1 MLVANHFPDSAT
13 FAPDRPASIARSI
26 WITGGALSGKTQTL
40 VDWFQGLRDQL
51 PPGSRVLALAASSE
65 TRWALMERLAA
76 VGWPAIDCT
85 TPLGFFEQEVML
97 FYPLLA
103 ERAGFVPQFPLLL
116 RPENEQELAGQLWG
130 PALAENPDSP
140 IAQPLRERAVRRLLD
155 LLQLAANSGADL
167 AEIPDRLVQGL
178 GPAAAVE
185 LPGDWVD
192 RAGALIVEWRDWCLR
207 RGLLTYGLVSWLY
220 GTFLLADP
228 RYLDRLQRR
237 YQVVLADDTDD
248 FPALAGRLL
257 SLLQEG
263 GAWAGYTHN
272 RDGASRLG
280 LGADPAAL
288 QPLADRCEGHLDLG
302 RANHDF
308 VQRVAPLLTTV
319 AREPFAIAQWAE
331 AWPSRVQVLTTIA
344 RAQLLRET
352 AETIVQAVQTEAIQ
366 PQDIAVISPGLDSI
380 AGYTLATI
388 LRDRGLPVTLLS
400 NQRPLISSPTVR
412 SLLTLWTLVYPGLGD
427 WLNRE
432 DVAEMLVGLSTE
444 PDPWLATPAPAATGA
459 GSIET
464 AAALDLALPDLAETS
479 PTGLRRAID
488 PVRAGLIADHCFRPD
503 RQRPELLPVEVFA
516 RWDRLG
522 YRATM
527 AYQKLRSWISEQQQQ
542 LRQRLIRSPL
552 IVLDRAVQQ
561 FLWHGGRLDP
571 AELAALR
578 ELLEAAHRYWDIS
591 HRIDPQAPETE
602 TIRQFIALLRRG
614 TIAANPFPSQVLN
627 PAPSGIILANI
638 FQYRTARLSH
648 RWHFWLDA
656 ASPLWPR
663 GGAAVLFGSPLFL
676 QDWNGRRR
684 TPDDEEQADLDRF
697 DRVVHDLLG
706 RCRDRL
712 YLCHSDLS
720 VTGQDQLGPMRPV
733 IDASELGVSD

>member
-130 PALAENPDSP
+130 PALAENPDAP

-155 LLQLAANSGADL
+155 LLQLAANSGTDL

-185 LPGDWVD
+185 LPGNWVD

-220 GTFLLADP
+220 GNFLLSDP

-257 SLLQEG
+257 TLLQKG

-288 QPLADRCEGHLDLG
+288 QPLADRCTDHLDLG
-302 RANHDF
+302 RANHDL

-319 AREPFAIAQWAE
+319 AREPFAIAPWAE
-331 AWPSRVQVLTTIA
+331 AWPPTVQVLTTIA

-352 AETIVQAVQTEAIQ
+352 AETIVQAVQTETLQ

-388 LRDRGLPVTLLS
+388 LRDRGLPVTLLG

-412 SLLTLWTLVYPGLGD
+412 SLLTLWTLVYSGLGD

-444 PDPWLATPAPAATGA
+444 PDPWLAAPEPAATGA
-459 GSIET
+459 GSIRP
-464 AAALDLALPDLAETS
+464 AAELDLALPDLAETS

-602 TIRQFIALLRRG
+602 TIHKFIALLRRG

-627 PAPSGIILANI
+627 PAPSGITLANI

-656 ASPLWPR
+656 SSPLWPR

-706 RCRDRL
+706 RCRDQL

-733 IDASELGVSD
+733 IDASELGVGN

>member
-1 MLVANHFPDSAT
+1 
-13 FAPDRPASIARSI
+13 
-26 WITGGALSGKTQTL
+26 
-40 VDWFQGLRDQL
+40 
-51 PPGSRVLALAASSE
+51 
-65 TRWALMERLAA
+65 
-76 VGWPAIDCT
+76 
-85 TPLGFFEQEVML
+85 
-97 FYPLLA
+97 
-103 ERAGFVPQFPLLL
+103 
-116 RPENEQELAGQLWG
+116 
-130 PALAENPDSP
+130 
-140 IAQPLRERAVRRLLD
+140 
-155 LLQLAANSGADL
+155 
-167 AEIPDRLVQGL
+167 
-178 GPAAAVE
+178 
-185 LPGDWVD
+185 
-192 RAGALIVEWRDWCLR
+192 
-207 RGLLTYGLVSWLY
+207 
-220 GTFLLADP
+220 
-228 RYLDRLQRR
+228 
-237 YQVVLADDTDD
+237 
-248 FPALAGRLL
+248 
-257 SLLQEG
+257 
-263 GAWAGYTHN
+263 
-272 RDGASRLG
+272 
-280 LGADPAAL
+280 
-288 QPLADRCEGHLDLG
+288 
-302 RANHDF
+302 
-308 VQRVAPLLTTV
+308 
-319 AREPFAIAQWAE
+319 
-331 AWPSRVQVLTTIA
+331 
-344 RAQLLRET
+344 
-352 AETIVQAVQTEAIQ
+352 
-366 PQDIAVISPGLDSI
+366 
-380 AGYTLATI
+380 
-388 LRDRGLPVTLLS
+388 
-400 NQRPLISSPTVR
+400 
-412 SLLTLWTLVYPGLGD
+412 
-427 WLNRE
+427 
-432 DVAEMLVGLSTE
+432 
-444 PDPWLATPAPAATGA
+444 
-459 GSIET
+459 
-464 AAALDLALPDLAETS
+464 LDLALPDLAETS

>member
-1 MLVANHFPDSAT
+1 MANHFPASAT
-13 FAPDRPASIARSI
+13 FAPDRPAAIARSI

-130 PALAENPDSP
+130 PALAENPDAP

-155 LLQLAANSGADL
+155 LLQLAANSGTDL

-185 LPGDWVD
+185 LPGNWVD

-220 GTFLLADP
+220 GHFLLSDP

-257 SLLQEG
+257 TLLQEG

-288 QPLADRCEGHLDLG
+288 QPLADRCTDHLDLG
-302 RANHDF
+302 RANHDL

-319 AREPFAIAQWAE
+319 AREPFAITPWAE
-331 AWPSRVQVLTTIA
+331 AWPPTVQVLTTIA

-352 AETIVQAVQTEAIQ
+352 AETIVQAVQTEALQ

-380 AGYTLATI
+380 AGYTLASI
-388 LRDRGLPVTLLS
+388 LRDRGLPVTLLG

-412 SLLTLWTLVYPGLGD
+412 SLLTLWTLVYSGLGD

-444 PDPWLATPAPAATGA
+444 PDPWLATPEPAATGA
-459 GSIET
+459 GSIGTE
-464 AAALDLALPDLAETS
+464 AELDLALPDLAETS

-542 LRQRLIRSPL
+542 LRQHLVRSPL

-602 TIRQFIALLRRG
+602 TIHKFIALLRRG

-627 PAPSGIILANI
+627 PAPSGITLANI

-656 ASPLWPR
+656 SSPLWPR

-733 IDASELGVSD
+733 IDASELGVGN

>member
-1 MLVANHFPDSAT
+1 VLVANHFPASAT
-13 FAPDRPASIARSI
+13 FAPDRPAAIARSI

-130 PALAENPDSP
+130 PALAENPDAP

-155 LLQLAANSGADL
+155 LLQLAANSGTDL

-185 LPGDWVD
+185 LPGNWVD

-220 GTFLLADP
+220 GHFLLSDP

-257 SLLQEG
+257 TLLQEG

-288 QPLADRCEGHLDLG
+288 QPLADRCTDHLDLG
-302 RANHDF
+302 RANHDL

-319 AREPFAIAQWAE
+319 AREPFAIAPWAE
-331 AWPSRVQVLTTIA
+331 AWPPTVQVLTTIA

-352 AETIVQAVQTEAIQ
+352 AETIVQAVQTEALQ

-380 AGYTLATI
+380 AGYTLASI
-388 LRDRGLPVTLLS
+388 LRDRGLPVTLLG

-412 SLLTLWTLVYPGLGD
+412 SLLTLWTLVYSGLGD

-444 PDPWLATPAPAATGA
+444 PDPWLATPEPAATGA
-459 GSIET
+459 GSIGTE
-464 AAALDLALPDLAETS
+464 AELDLALPDLAETS

-542 LRQRLIRSPL
+542 LRQRLVRSPL

-602 TIRQFIALLRRG
+602 TIHKFIALLRRG

-627 PAPSGIILANI
+627 PAPSGITLANI

-656 ASPLWPR
+656 SSPLWPR

-733 IDASELGVSD
+733 IDASELGVGN

>member
-1 MLVANHFPDSAT
+1 MANHFPASAT

-130 PALAENPDSP
+130 QALDENPDSP
-140 IAQPLRERAVRRLLD
+140 IAQLLRERAVRRLLD
-155 LLQLAANSGADL
+155 LLQLAANSGTDL

-185 LPGDWVD
+185 LPGNWVD

-220 GTFLLADP
+220 GNFLLSDP

-257 SLLQEG
+257 TLLQEG

-288 QPLADRCEGHLDLG
+288 QPLADRCTDHLDLG
-302 RANHDF
+302 RANHDL

-319 AREPFAIAQWAE
+319 AREPFAIAPWAE
-331 AWPSRVQVLTTIA
+331 AWPPTVQVLTTIA

-352 AETIVQAVQTEAIQ
+352 AETIVQAVQTETLQ

-388 LRDRGLPVTLLS
+388 LRDRGLPVTLLG

-412 SLLTLWTLVYPGLGD
+412 SLLTLWTLVYSGLGD

-444 PDPWLATPAPAATGA
+444 PDPWLAAPEPAVTGA
-459 GSIET
+459 GSIRP
-464 AAALDLALPDLAETS
+464 AAELDLALPDLAETS

-602 TIRQFIALLRRG
+602 TIHKFIALLRRG

-627 PAPSGIILANI
+627 PAPSGITLANI

-656 ASPLWPR
+656 SSPLWPR

-706 RCRDRL
+706 RCRDQL

-733 IDASELGVSD
+733 IDASELGVGN

>member
-1 MLVANHFPDSAT
+1 VLVANHFPASAT
-13 FAPDRPASIARSI
+13 FAPDRPAAIARSI

-130 PALAENPDSP
+130 PALAENPDAP

-155 LLQLAANSGADL
+155 LLQLAANSGTDL

-185 LPGDWVD
+185 LPGNWVD

-220 GTFLLADP
+220 GNFLLSDP

-257 SLLQEG
+257 TLLQEG

-280 LGADPAAL
+280 LGADPVAL
-288 QPLADRCEGHLDLG
+288 QPLADRCTDHLDLG
-302 RANHDF
+302 RANHDL

-319 AREPFAIAQWAE
+319 AREPFAIAPWAE
-331 AWPSRVQVLTTIA
+331 AWPPTVQVLTTIA

-352 AETIVQAVQTEAIQ
+352 AETIVQAVQTEALQ

-380 AGYTLATI
+380 AGYTLASI
-388 LRDRGLPVTLLS
+388 LRDRGLPVTLLG

-412 SLLTLWTLVYPGLGD
+412 SLLTLWTLVYSGLGD

-444 PDPWLATPAPAATGA
+444 PDPWLATPEPAATGA
-459 GSIET
+459 GSIGTE
-464 AAALDLALPDLAETS
+464 AELDLALPDLAETS

-542 LRQRLIRSPL
+542 LRQRLVRSPL

-602 TIRQFIALLRRG
+602 TIHKFIALLRRG

-627 PAPSGIILANI
+627 PAPSGITLANI

-656 ASPLWPR
+656 SSPLWPR

-733 IDASELGVSD
+733 IDASELGVDN

>member
-1 MLVANHFPDSAT
+1 MLVANHFPASAT
-13 FAPDRPASIARSI
+13 FAPDRPAAIARSI

-130 PALAENPDSP
+130 PALAENPDAP

-155 LLQLAANSGADL
+155 LLQLAANSGTDL

-185 LPGDWVD
+185 LPGNWVD

-220 GTFLLADP
+220 GHFLLSDP

-257 SLLQEG
+257 TLLQEG

-288 QPLADRCEGHLDLG
+288 QPLADRCTDHLDLG
-302 RANHDF
+302 RANHDL

-319 AREPFAIAQWAE
+319 AREPFAIAPWAE
-331 AWPSRVQVLTTIA
+331 AWPPTVQVLTTIA

-352 AETIVQAVQTEAIQ
+352 AETIVQAVQTETLQ

-380 AGYTLATI
+380 AGYTLASI
-388 LRDRGLPVTLLS
+388 LRDRGLPVTLLG

-412 SLLTLWTLVYPGLGD
+412 SLLTLWTLVYSGLGD

-444 PDPWLATPAPAATGA
+444 PDPWLATPEPAATGA
-459 GSIET
+459 GSIGTE
-464 AAALDLALPDLAETS
+464 AELDLALPDLAETS

-542 LRQRLIRSPL
+542 LRQRLVRSPL

-602 TIRQFIALLRRG
+602 TIREFIALLRRG

-627 PAPSGIILANI
+627 PAPSGITLANI

-656 ASPLWPR
+656 SSPLWPR

-733 IDASELGVSD
+733 IDASELGVGN

>member
-1 MLVANHFPDSAT
+1 MLVANHFPASAT
-13 FAPDRPASIARSI
+13 FAPDHPAAIARSI

-130 PALAENPDSP
+130 PVLAENPDAP

-155 LLQLAANSGADL
+155 LLQLAANSGTDL

-185 LPGDWVD
+185 LPGNWVD

-220 GTFLLADP
+220 GHFLLSDP

-257 SLLQEG
+257 TLLQKG

-288 QPLADRCEGHLDLG
+288 QPLADRCTDHLDLG
-302 RANHDF
+302 RANHDL
-308 VQRVAPLLTTV
+308 VQRVAPLLSTV
-319 AREPFAIAQWAE
+319 AREPFAIAPWAE
-331 AWPSRVQVLTTIA
+331 AWPPTVQVLTTIA

-352 AETIVQAVQTEAIQ
+352 AETIVQAVQTEALQ

-380 AGYTLATI
+380 AGYTLASI
-388 LRDRGLPVTLLS
+388 LRDRGLPVTLLG

-412 SLLTLWTLVYPGLGD
+412 SLLTLWTLVYSGLGD

-444 PDPWLATPAPAATGA
+444 PDPWLATPEPAATGA
-459 GSIET
+459 GSIGTE
-464 AAALDLALPDLAETS
+464 AELDLALPDLAETS

-542 LRQRLIRSPL
+542 LRQRLVRSPL

-602 TIRQFIALLRRG
+602 TIHKFIALLRRG

-627 PAPSGIILANI
+627 PAPSGITLANI

-656 ASPLWPR
+656 SSPLWPR

-733 IDASELGVSD
+733 IDASELGVDN

>member
-130 PALAENPDSP
+130 PALAENPDAP

-155 LLQLAANSGADL
+155 LLQLAANSGTDL

-185 LPGDWVD
+185 LPGNWVD

-220 GTFLLADP
+220 GNFLLSDP

-257 SLLQEG
+257 TLLQEG

-288 QPLADRCEGHLDLG
+288 QPLADRCTDHLDLG
-302 RANHDF
+302 RANHDL

-319 AREPFAIAQWAE
+319 AREPFAIAPLAE
-331 AWPSRVQVLTTIA
+331 AWPPTVQVLTTIA

-352 AETIVQAVQTEAIQ
+352 AETIVQAVQTEALQ

-380 AGYTLATI
+380 AGYTLASI
-388 LRDRGLPVTLLS
+388 LRDRGLPVTLLG

-427 WLNRE
+427 WLDRE

-444 PDPWLATPAPAATGA
+444 PDPWLAAPEPAVTGA
-459 GSIET
+459 GSIRP
-464 AAALDLALPDLAETS
+464 AAELDLALPDLAETS

-602 TIRQFIALLRRG
+602 TIHKFIALLRRG

-627 PAPSGIILANI
+627 PAPSGITLANI

-656 ASPLWPR
+656 SSPLWPR

-733 IDASELGVSD
+733 IDASELGVGN

>member
-1 MLVANHFPDSAT
+1 MLVANHFPASAT
-13 FAPDRPASIARSI
+13 FAPDRPAAIARSI

-130 PALAENPDSP
+130 PALAENPDAP

-155 LLQLAANSGADL
+155 LLQLAANSGTDL

-185 LPGDWVD
+185 LPGNWVD

-220 GTFLLADP
+220 GHFLLSDP

-257 SLLQEG
+257 TLLQEG

-288 QPLADRCEGHLDLG
+288 QPLADRCTDHLDLG
-302 RANHDF
+302 RANHDL
-308 VQRVAPLLTTV
+308 VQRVAPLLSTV
-319 AREPFAIAQWAE
+319 AREPFAIAPWAE
-331 AWPSRVQVLTTIA
+331 AWPPTVQVLTTIA

-352 AETIVQAVQTEAIQ
+352 AETIVQAVQTEALQ

-380 AGYTLATI
+380 AGYTLASI
-388 LRDRGLPVTLLS
+388 LRDRGLPVTLLG

-444 PDPWLATPAPAATGA
+444 PDPWLATPEPAATGA
-459 GSIET
+459 GSIGTE
-464 AAALDLALPDLAETS
+464 AELDLALPDLAETS

-542 LRQRLIRSPL
+542 LRQRLVRSPL

-591 HRIDPQAPETE
+591 HRIDPQSPETE
-602 TIRQFIALLRRG
+602 TIHKFIALLRRG

-627 PAPSGIILANI
+627 PAPSGITLANI

-656 ASPLWPR
+656 SSPLWPR

-733 IDASELGVSD
+733 IDASELGVGN